1 MICLQITEKEIK
13 DFFVSQTEEWPEFGE
28 RIKDL
33 DRIQVRRLFSDHQ
46 EIDIQFNPA
55 RISSTTAAIDKNSL
69 SQRPCFLCSAN
80 QPVQQQH
87 IDLCHKYFLAV
98 NPYPILRYPF
108 PISAQN
114 HTPQAIRDHIDDLC
128 QMVWQLPSMTLFYN
142 GAHCGASAPDHMHF
156 QMGEKGQIPLQYN
169 WYLISKS
176 LSPLI
181 TLGDEGIYLSEDY
194 IVPLIAIK
202 ASSPETAGH
211 MLEHLFEVLPCSNN
225 TEPNINILSWKE
237 DNHIVI
243 CVIPRK
249 KHRPNCYN
257 ATDNSRCLI
266 SPGCLDMGGLV
277 ITPLSSDFHRL
288 SAHDAISILQ
298 EVGISRDEA
307 ADISNRLI
315 SHFRELL

>member
-1 MICLQITEKEIK
+1 
-13 DFFVSQTEEWPEFGE
+13 
-28 RIKDL
+28 
-33 DRIQVRRLFSDHQ
+33 
-46 EIDIQFNPA
+46 
-55 RISSTTAAIDKNSL
+55 
-69 SQRPCFLCSAN
+69 
-80 QPVQQQH
+80 
-87 IDLCHKYFLAV
+87 
-98 NPYPILRYPF
+98 
-108 PISAQN
+108 
-114 HTPQAIRDHIDDLC
+114 
-128 QMVWQLPSMTLFYN
+128 
-142 GAHCGASAPDHMHF
+142 
-156 QMGEKGQIPLQYN
+156 
-169 WYLISKS
+169 
-176 LSPLI
+176 
-181 TLGDEGIYLSEDY
+181 
-194 IVPLIAIK
+194 
-202 ASSPETAGH
+202 
-211 MLEHLFEVLPCSNN
+211 MLEHLFEVLPCSYN